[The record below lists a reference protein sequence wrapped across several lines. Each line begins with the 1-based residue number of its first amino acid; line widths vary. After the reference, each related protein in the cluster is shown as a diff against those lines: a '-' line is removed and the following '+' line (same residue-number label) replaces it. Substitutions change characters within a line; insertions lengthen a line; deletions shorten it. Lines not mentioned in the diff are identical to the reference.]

1 MFTFLES
8 VTKYACVSFSGIGS
22 PRAPYGGVMGR
33 NWEFDLFGDSNS
45 NSASSEEFFGFG
57 GYDPR
62 AAQYGMTPRFGGSV
76 PNMSPGTSPLAA
88 GAFSTPYAGAAA
100 PGLPNTAASLG
111 GASHITGQG
120 SPANGPPGHMP
131 YPLRPPGNPGM
142 VLTGRLTCADR
153 PGSTILI
160 TKLVYGNGGIYTC
173 SAPDQDCDIVDYK
186 DQEITP
192 FCDGRVNCHIRTT
205 GKLLPSCKA
214 TSNFVHVEYE
224 CIFRK

>member
-1 MFTFLES
+1 M
-8 VTKYACVSFSGIGS
+8 TKYACVSFSGIGS
-22 PRAPYGGVMGR
+22 PRAPYGGVMGP

-62 AAQYGMTPRFGGSV
+62 ATRYGMIPGFGGPA

-88 GAFSTPYAGAAA
+88 GAFSPPYTGAAA

-111 GASHITGQG
+111 GASHITGQ
-120 SPANGPPGHMP
+120 SPQAIGPPGHMP
-131 YPLRPPGNPGM
+131 YPPRPPGNPGM
-142 VLTGRLTCADR
+142 VLTGILTCADR

-173 SAPDQDCDIVDYK
+173 SAPDQDCDIVDYQ
-186 DQEITP
+186 DTEITP
-192 FCDGRVNCHIRTT
+192 FCDGRVNCNIRTT